1 MVTKSILIEYFTGN
15 SSVLQKRMIENWLE
29 NEKNRNLYYEWLAEW
44 ESEYPQYDTDV
55 ENKLD
60 EYLSKLENAKKHK
73 LIVTNKREIIPSFS
87 KYRFLVYAAAVILII
102 SLFVSIL
109 PINYI
114 FNKQISTGYG
124 EIKQV
129 RLPDGSELTLYS
141 NSKIT
146 WNWLNFENQRIV
158 YLDGEANFDIKYNQ
172 EASKFKVKTKN
183 EVTIIVYGTEFR
195 FFTRERGSKVELNKG
210 VIKLHYKEG
219 KSKKTIALIPGESIS
234 LNKENKLTERSTF
247 EPLRNIELKKH
258 RFTFDNTPL
267 SELKVL
273 IPENFGL
280 GIVIPDKEIE
290 KLTLTGTY
298 TGNSLKELINSLSA
312 VTGLN
317 FYKYHGRIYIVP
329 Y

>member
-1 MVTKSILIEYFTGN
+1 MVTKSILFEYFNGN

-29 NEKNRNLYYEWLAEW
+29 KGQNRNLYYEWLAEW
-44 ESEYPQYDTDV
+44 ESEYPQYVPDV

-60 EYLSKLENAKKHK
+60 EYLSKIEHAKKFK
-73 LIVTNKREIIPSFS
+73 LIVTNKKELKPSY
-87 KYRFLVYAAAVILII
+87 KNYRILAYAASIVIIL
-102 SLFVSIL
+102 SLLFSLL
-109 PINYI
+109 PISYI
-114 FNKQISTGYG
+114 FNKQISTDYG

-129 RLPDGSELTLYS
+129 KLPDGSELTLYS
-141 NSKIT
+141 NSKLT
-146 WNWLNFENQRIV
+146 WNRLNFENQRIV

-247 EPLRNIELKKH
+247 EPSRNIELKKH
-258 RFTFDNTPL
+258 RFTFENTPL
-267 SELKVL
+267 SELKIL
-273 IPENFGL
+273 IPEYFGL

-298 TGNSLKELINSLSA
+298 TGNSLNELINSLSA

>member
-1 MVTKSILIEYFTGN
+1 MVTKSILFEYFNGN

-29 NEKNRNLYYEWLAEW
+29 NGQNRNLYYEWLAEW
-44 ESEYPQYDTDV
+44 ESEYPQYVPDV

-60 EYLSKLENAKKHK
+60 EYLSKIEHAKKHK
-73 LIVTNKREIIPSFS
+73 LIVTKNREIQPSFK
-87 KYRFLVYAAAVILII
+87 KYRFLGYAVAIILII
-102 SLFVSIL
+102 SLLFSTL
-109 PINYI
+109 PISYI
-114 FNKQISTGYG
+114 FNKQISTDYG

-129 RLPDGSELTLYS
+129 KLPDGSELTLYS
-141 NSKIT
+141 NSKLT
-146 WNWLNFENQRIV
+146 WNGLNFENQRVV

-219 KSKKTIALIPGESIS
+219 KSKKTIALNPGESIS

-247 EPLRNIELKKH
+247 EPSRNIELKKH

-267 SELKVL
+267 SELKFL
-273 IPENFGL
+273 IPEYFGL

-298 TGNSLKELINSLSA
+298 TGNSLNELINSLSA

>member
-1 MVTKSILIEYFTGN
+1 MVTKSLLFEYFAGN
-15 SSVLQKRMIENWLE
+15 LSVLQTRMIEKWLE
-29 NEKNRNLYYEWLAEW
+29 KEGNSILYYEWLTEW
-44 ESEYPQYDTDV
+44 EREYPQYVPDV
-55 ENKLD
+55 ENKLS
-60 EYLSKLENAKKHK
+60 EYLSKIENSKRHT
-73 LIVTNKREIIPSFS
+73 LTITNNREIGPTLK
-87 KYRFLVYAAAVILII
+87 KYHFLRYAAAIILVIF
-102 SLFVSIL
+102 LFVSIL
-109 PINYI
+109 PFSYI
-114 FNKQISTGYG
+114 FNKQISTDFG

-129 RLPDGSELTLYS
+129 SLPDGSELTLYS

-146 WNWLNFENQRIV
+146 WNGLNFKSQRVV
-158 YLDGEANFDIKYNQ
+158 YLDGEANFDIQHNQ
-172 EASKFKVKTKN
+172 EATKFKVKTKN
-183 EVTIIVYGTEFR
+183 EVTVIVYGTEFR

-298 TGNSLKELINSLSA
+298 TGNSLNELINSLSA